1 MELVNTL
8 DVIKTKEASFD
19 EEGSFA
25 FLKDLQFY
33 KNWYVYSSKE
43 YPLETIT
50 ELANI
55 YCYSHGMITL
65 KPFEDKDDEE
75 IKYFW
80 SSVPLGVF
88 RYKMIED
95 GSYASVSYFDK
106 RPGFIVEGA
115 YWLNGF
121 VYQVRNQDFVLEVN
135 LFIDDQ
141 TKLRYNYS
149 DTKTVY

>member
-8 DVIKTKEASFD
+8 DVIQNKESSLN
-19 EEGSFA
+19 EESSYH
-25 FLKDLQFY
+25 FLKDLQVY

-43 YPLETIT
+43 YPLKAVTD
-50 ELANI
+50 LANKF
-55 YCYSHGMITL
+55 CYSHGMITL
-65 KPFEDKDDEE
+65 KSFEDKDDEE

-80 SSVPLGVF
+80 SSVPLGLF
-88 RYKMIED
+88 RYKMLSD
-95 GSYASVSYFDK
+95 GSPASISYFDK
-106 RPGFIVEGA
+106 NIGYIVEGV

-121 VYQVRNQDFVLEVN
+121 VYQVRNNDFVLEVN

-141 TKLRYNYS
+141 TKVRYNYT